1 MAHDL
6 KALLKIVD
14 RDCPSGRQELQV
26 FLDAYPQHMTL
37 FDGLVS
43 TPPGLLRFIQ
53 FVHVLG
59 KQNPMTAESYAILGL
74 LMFDLQTKVREL
86 LTTVMGL
93 SNPKEIALLSEFNID
108 LNADVVYDA
117 IEKHEQ
123 HDVVKNFRIVSTSTT
138 AILLLML
145 ADEYGDYSVNH
156 KSFKI
161 RGECS
166 LQCMAGFL
174 QFMADLKDLYVKI
187 ETLHETRFNDDH

>member
-6 KALLKIVD
+6 KVLLKIVD
-14 RDCPSGRQELQV
+14 RDCNSGRQELQI
-26 FLDAYPQHMTL
+26 FLDAHPQHMSL
-37 FDGLVS
+37 LDGLTS
-43 TPPGLLRFIQ
+43 TSQGLLRFIQ
-53 FVHVLG
+53 FVHVLNEQHFMPAG
-59 KQNPMTAESYAILGL
+59 SHAIMGL

-86 LTTVMGL
+86 LTTVMDL

-117 IEKHEQ
+117 IERHEQ
-123 HDVVKNFRIVSTSTT
+123 HDAVKNFRMVSTSTT

-161 RGECS
+161 RGEFS

-174 QFMADLKDLYVKI
+174 QFMADLKDLFVKI